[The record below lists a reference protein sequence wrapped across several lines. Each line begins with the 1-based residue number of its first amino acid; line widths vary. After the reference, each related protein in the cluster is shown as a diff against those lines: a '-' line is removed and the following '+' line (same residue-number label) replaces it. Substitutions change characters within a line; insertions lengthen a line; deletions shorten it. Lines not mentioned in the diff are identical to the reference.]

1 MGFKPTSKM
10 QLVAIIAVVLLI
22 IGAAFLILKKVGVFD
37 ETEKTVEDY
46 SSYDEFRKD
55 VNNSTFIDKIP
66 ATASDLRYYNNQT
79 ETGYE
84 EAVSF
89 TVDNDGWFGIHSYYI
104 DLFDDYKSSEKYIE
118 EENMQVGFMDL
129 EGLTFA
135 KRLMVDGEGS
145 FRVVR
150 YARKGY
156 SSATSR
162 LGVLYNKDTG
172 RVVIFESY
180 D

>member
-1 MGFKPTSKM
+1 M
-10 QLVAIIAVVLLI
+10 
-22 IGAAFLILKKVGVFD
+22 FD

>member
-66 ATASDLRYYNNQT
+66 ATASDLRYLQ
-79 ETGYE
+79 
-84 EAVSF
+84 
-89 TVDNDGWFGIHSYYI
+89 
-104 DLFDDYKSSEKYIE
+104 
-118 EENMQVGFMDL
+118 
-129 EGLTFA
+129 
-135 KRLMVDGEGS
+135 
-145 FRVVR
+145 
-150 YARKGY
+150 
-156 SSATSR
+156 
-162 LGVLYNKDTG
+162 
-172 RVVIFESY
+172 
-180 D
+180 